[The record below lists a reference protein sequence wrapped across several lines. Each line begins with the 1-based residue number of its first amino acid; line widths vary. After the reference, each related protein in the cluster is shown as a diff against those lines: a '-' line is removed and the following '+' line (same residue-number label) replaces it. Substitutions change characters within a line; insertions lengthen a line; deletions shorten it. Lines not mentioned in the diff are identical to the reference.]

1 MKDLGPIVEPSPIP
15 DVTRRRVLTAG
26 GITLVA
32 VFAGCRS
39 TTAVSVPATG
49 VAASPRASAAASQ
62 VVAARVQEIEKLR
75 KPVFVPEGGAVDPVS
90 FSLADTLFWTDIL
103 SEHGQFFAMLMPGP
117 ELASH
122 RAEAERFRDT
132 FAQHFDRVRSASVD
146 QSNYAALN
154 RSTVELVKPF
164 IEWKHRLGEAQ
175 AKGKIRSLV
184 WHDFFEHTAFEAERF
199 VKRLDLMS
207 RGQTQ
212 LDQRE
217 VVDFWAKIMEDH
229 AEFIAHLAG
238 PAGEDPDRCLIT
250 ASRRSAGCVALSS
263 PDTARTLPEAR

>member
-1 MKDLGPIVEPSPIP
+1 MKDLGPIAEPSPTP

-103 SEHGQFFAMLMPGP
+103 SEHGQFFAMLMPGE
-117 ELASH
+117 ELAQH
-122 RAEAERFRDT
+122 RADAERFKQT
-132 FAQHFDRVRSASVD
+132 FAQQFDRARTASID
-146 QSNYAALN
+146 RQNYAELN
-154 RSTVELVKPF
+154 RSTIELVKPF
-164 IEWKHRLGEAQ
+164 IEWKRRLGDAQ
-175 AKGKIRSLV
+175 AKGRIRSLV
-184 WHDFFEHTAFEAERF
+184 WPDFFEHTALEADRF
-199 VKRLDLMS
+199 ARRLDQFS
-207 RGQTQ
+207 RGNAA
-212 LDQRE
+212 LDRTE
-217 VVDFWAKIMEDH
+217 VVDFWARIMEDH
-229 AEFIAHLAG
+229 AEFIAHLL
-238 PAGEDPDRCLIT
+238 DP
-250 ASRRSAGCVALSS
+250 
-263 PDTARTLPEAR
+263 EE